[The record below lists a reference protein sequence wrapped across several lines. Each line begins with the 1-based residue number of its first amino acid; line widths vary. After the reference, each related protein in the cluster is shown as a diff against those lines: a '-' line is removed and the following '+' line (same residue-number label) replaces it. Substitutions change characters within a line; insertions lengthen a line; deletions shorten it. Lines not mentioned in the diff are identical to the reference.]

1 MPDRYLIDK
10 QREEARRRLRLK
22 ERLQD
27 RHTIRLLERTGVG
40 PGWTCL
46 EVGAGAGSIASWLCR
61 RVGDTGRVVAVDL
74 DATFL
79 RELDEPDLEV
89 REQDVARTDLET
101 AAFDLVHTRDL
112 LVHVPERD
120 AVVEKLAGAVRPGGW
135 ILLEELDVTTDAADP
150 QAAPDRRAL
159 YARVVA
165 GIYDFVRSRGID
177 PFYGATLAS
186 RLERLGFESVQSEG
200 WCRRYRGGPGGD
212 ESPHSAAF
220 RELREAVTAAGH
232 VTADDY
238 DAFLAASRDPAF
250 AWREGLTV
258 STLGRRP
265 AG

>member
-1 MPDRYLIDK
+1 VSDRYLIDK
-10 QREEARRRLRLK
+10 QRDEARRRLRLK
-22 ERLQD
+22 EALQD
-27 RHTIRLLERTGVG
+27 QNTVRFLERIGVSR
-40 PGWTCL
+40 GWTCL
-46 EVGAGAGSIASWLCR
+46 ELGAGAGSIASWLCR

-79 RELDEPDLEV
+79 RELAEPSLEI
-89 REQDVARTDLET
+89 REQDIATTDLET

-135 ILLEELDVTTDAADP
+135 ILLEELDVSTDAADP
-150 QAAPDRRAL
+150 RVAPDRRAL

-165 GIYDFVRSRGID
+165 GIYDFVRAGGID

-186 RLERLGFESVQSEG
+186 RLESLGFESVQSEG
-200 WCRRYRGGPGGD
+200 WCRRYRGGPDGD
-212 ESPHSAAF
+212 QSPHGAAF
-220 RELREAVTAAGH
+220 RELREAVTSAGH
-232 VTADDY
+232 VTVDDY
-238 DAFLAASRDPAF
+238 DAFLAAGRDPAF

-265 AG
+265 AR